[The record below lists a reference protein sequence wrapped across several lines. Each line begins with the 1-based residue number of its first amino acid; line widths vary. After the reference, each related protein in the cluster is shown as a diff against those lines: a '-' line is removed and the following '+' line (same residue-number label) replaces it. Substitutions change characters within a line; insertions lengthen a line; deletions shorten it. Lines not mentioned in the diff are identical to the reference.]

1 MNKLNRERQAQVVKA
16 LCEGNS
22 IRSTAR
28 MTGVAI
34 NTVVKL
40 LTRPT
45 VSFSPCG
52 PSTNNTLVTLLAK
65 GNTPFLALRRRAPLY
80 QDCRLVSF

>member
-1 MNKLNRERQAQVVKA
+1 MNKLSTERQAQVVRA
-16 LCEGNS
+16 LCEGSS

-40 LTRPT
+40 LTDLGKVCAEYHAENVREVPSH
-45 VSFSPCG
+45 SFP
-52 PSTNNTLVTLLAK
+52 
-65 GNTPFLALRRRAPLY
+65 
-80 QDCRLVSF
+80 

>member
-1 MNKLNRERQAQVVKA
+1 MNKLSIDRQTQIIKA

-22 IRSTAR
+22 IRSTSR

-40 LTRPT
+40 LRD
-45 VSFSPCG
+45 
-52 PSTNNTLVTLLAK
+52 PSMGSVLVW
-65 GNTPFLALRRRAPLY
+65 G
-80 QDCRLVSF
+80 

>member
-1 MNKLNRERQAQVVKA
+1 MNKLNQEHQAQVVKA

-22 IRSTAR
+22 IRSTSR

-40 LTRPT
+40 LRD
-45 VSFSPCG
+45 
-52 PSTNNTLVTLLAK
+52 PSMGSVLVW
-65 GNTPFLALRRRAPLY
+65 G
-80 QDCRLVSF
+80 